1 MRQWRKMPLELYHD
15 FFGTVS
21 WVVMTQ
27 SEHSIKIIK
36 AINYIS
42 VKHPAPKWVSPDT
55 PAM

>member
-1 MRQWRKMPLELYHD
+1 MLLELYHD

-21 WVVMTQ
+21 WVVTTQ

-36 AINYIS
+36 AFNYIS
-42 VKHPAPKWVSPDT
+42 VKHPAPKRVSPDT